1 MLSGQFVSDVLQGVL
16 ARWTSLT
23 YSRAMLTQDELA
35 KRLAAFNVEDLSREA
50 KVSTKTIYRL
60 RNKLTA
66 PNFSTLERLLEAMER
81 MSEKVAA

>member
-1 MLSGQFVSDVLQGVL
+1 
-16 ARWTSLT
+16 
-23 YSRAMLTQDELA
+23 MLTQDELA